1 MSAIKLL
8 NHCDIGSIISAQ
20 EIPNI
25 KAKKT
30 IKPRTRIKPALLQD
44 TDVRKGTVSLSDVIS
59 DVISVITEDHH
70 VVALVKKPRKSRV
83 SKDINK
89 IDTPPINSDSEETQN
104 ISLKRKRGRP
114 PKSKN
119 EITKSHWLGFFAFV
133 AENGYFDAP
142 K

>member
-8 NHCDIGSIISAQ
+8 NQCDISSIINAQ
-20 EIPNI
+20 EMPNT

-30 IKPRTRIKPALLQD
+30 IKPRTRIKPALVQD
-44 TDVRKGTVSLSDVIS
+44 TDVRKDTVSLSDVIS
-59 DVISVITEDHH
+59 VIAEDHP
-70 VVALVKKPRKSRV
+70 VVALVKNPRKSRV

-104 ISLKRKRGRP
+104 ISVKRKRGRP

>member
-1 MSAIKLL
+1 MSAIKLV
-8 NHCDIGSIISAQ
+8 NQSDVGSINNAQ
-20 EIPNI
+20 EMPNT
-25 KAKKT
+25 KEKKT
-30 IKPRTRIKPALLQD
+30 IKPRTRNKPALVQN
-44 TDVRKGTVSLSDVIS
+44 TDVRKDMVSTSDVIG
-59 DVISVITEDHH
+59 VVAEDHP

>member
-1 MSAIKLL
+1 MSNIKLV
-8 NHCDIGSIISAQ
+8 NQSDVGSINNAKEMPIT
-20 EIPNI
+20 

-30 IKPRTRIKPALLQD
+30 IKPRTRNKTTLVQD
-44 TDVRKGTVSLSDVIS
+44 TDVRKDTVSTSDVIG
-59 DVISVITEDHH
+59 VVAEDHP
-70 VVALVKKPRKSRV
+70 VVELIKKLRKSRV

>member
-1 MSAIKLL
+1 MPAIKLF
-8 NHCDIGSIISAQ
+8 NQSDIDTIIKEQ
-20 EIPNI
+20 EIPNT
-25 KAKKT
+25 KEKKT
-30 IKPRTRIKPALLQD
+30 TKPRTRNKTALVQD
-44 TDVRKGTVSLSDVIS
+44 TDVRKDTVSSSDVIG
-59 DVISVITEDHH
+59 VITEDHLA
-70 VVALVKKPRKSRV
+70 VALVKKPRKSRV

-89 IDTPPINSDSEETQN
+89 IDTPSINSDSEETEN